1 MKASWGESL
10 SQLERSLQSLKDA
23 SPSLPGPFVYG
34 GQSVLLVDIVES
46 YERLI
51 KQLELA
57 TVSDVDS
64 TLYLIHSPG
73 VIAQFPNLISG
84 ATNFV
89 ANSGVAPYTEQLLSY
104 IWSTYS
110 SLSWI
115 LPYGYLSKHF
125 LTPLTKD
132 NKSKLAELEKINSAL
147 EDAYKNVSSYQNN
160 LNEAKSQAD
169 EVISQIEKDALEASN
184 AKTNAESNA
193 LQSATSKVKFDQLIE
208 AVSDGKKDIDDL
220 LAKINEIKDKAEQTL
235 ASTSQVALADSFKN
249 RKKSLETSQSFW
261 IKAFSLG
268 LFCLFSF
275 TVISIAYSDFYHLP
289 PIVRNGG
296 FDAWGAL
303 LRLLLASPIIWFTWF
318 AVRQYGNNVALIED
332 YAFKEASALAFVGY
346 KKDMEDDVDM
356 VKLLRESA
364 IRNFAYPPSRLIS
377 SSEASSPM
385 QELFEKAFQDKGAF
399 DKLISMLKAMKGK

>member
-1 MKASWGESL
+1 MKVSWGESF
-10 SQLERSLQSLKDA
+10 SQLESSLLSLKNA
-23 SPSLPGPFVYG
+23 APSLPNTFQYS
-34 GQSVLLVDIVES
+34 GQQLTLNDLTES
-46 YERLI
+46 FERVV
-51 KQLELA
+51 KQLKLA
-57 TVSDVDS
+57 VDTDVDS
-64 TLYLIHSPG
+64 ALYLIHHPG
-73 VIAQFPNLISG
+73 VIAQFPNLITAVTNFISTSG
-84 ATNFV
+84 A
-89 ANSGVAPYTEQLLSY
+89 APYPDQILSY

-115 LPYGYLSKHF
+115 LPSYPSSHYLS
-125 LTPLTKD
+125 LVTKD
-132 NKSKLAELEKINSAL
+132 DKDKLAEIDKINGTL
-147 EDAYKNVSSYQNN
+147 EYAYKNVSSYQNN
-160 LNEAKSQAD
+160 LDETKSHLD

-193 LQSATSKVKFDQLIE
+193 LQSATSKDKFDQLII
-208 AVSDGKKDIDDL
+208 AVTDGKKDIDDL
-220 LAKINEIKDKAEQTL
+220 LIKIKEIKDKAEQTL

-249 RKKSLETSQSFW
+249 RKTSLETSQIFW
-261 IKAFSLG
+261 IKSFSIG
-268 LFCLFSF
+268 LFCLFAF

-289 PIVRNGG
+289 AIVRNGG

-399 DKLISMLKAMKGK
+399 DKLISMLKAMNGK

>member
-10 SQLERSLQSLKDA
+10 SQLKVSLQSLKDA
-23 SPSLPGPFVYG
+23 RPNLPGSFAYSGQPFI
-34 GQSVLLVDIVES
+34 LADAIES
-46 YERLI
+46 YENLI

-57 TVSDVDS
+57 TLSDIDS
-64 TLYLIHSPG
+64 ALYLIHSPG
-73 VIAQFPNLISG
+73 VIAQFPNLISSVTNLIGTSG
-84 ATNFV
+84 A
-89 ANSGVAPYTEQLLSY
+89 APYPEQLLSH

-115 LPYGYLSKHF
+115 LPYGYPTKHYLS
-125 LTPLTKD
+125 LLTKED
-132 NKSKLAELEKINSAL
+132 KIKLEELEKINGTL
-147 EDAYKNVSSYQNN
+147 EQAYKNISSYQNN
-160 LNEAKSQAD
+160 LNEAKSHLD

-193 LQSATSKVKFDQLIE
+193 LQSATSKDKFDQLII

-220 LAKINEIKDKAEQTL
+220 LAKISDIKDKAEQTL

-249 RKKSLETSQSFW
+249 RKVNLETSQLFW
-261 IKAFSLG
+261 IKAFSIG
-268 LFCLFSF
+268 LLCLFAF

-289 PIVRNGG
+289 AIVRDGG

-346 KKDMEDDVDM
+346 KKDMEDDIDM

>member
-1 MKASWGESL
+1 MKASWGESF
-10 SQLERSLQSLKDA
+10 SQLESSLQALKNSTTNLPASFVYAGQTLTLKD
-23 SPSLPGPFVYG
+23 L
-34 GQSVLLVDIVES
+34 IES
-46 YERLI
+46 FERLI
-51 KQLELA
+51 KQLELVA
-57 TVSDVDS
+57 VTDVDS
-64 TLYLIHSPG
+64 ALCLIHSPS
-73 VIAQFPNLISG
+73 VIAQFPNLINSVNSLISSSG
-84 ATNFV
+84 A
-89 ANSGVAPYTEQLLSY
+89 APYSDQLVSC
-104 IWSTYS
+104 IWSTYN

-115 LPYGYLSKHF
+115 LPYGYPSKHY
-125 LTPLTKD
+125 LSLLTKED
-132 NKSKLAELEKINSAL
+132 KSKLEELEKINETL
-147 EDAYKNVSSYQNN
+147 EQAYKHISSYQNN
-160 LNEAKSQAD
+160 LNESKSHLD

-193 LQSATSKVKFDQLIE
+193 LQSATSKDKFDQLII
-208 AVSDGKKDIDDL
+208 AVTDGKKDIDEL
-220 LAKINEIKDKAEQTL
+220 LVKINEIKDKAEQTL
-235 ASTSQVALADSFKN
+235 ASTSQVALAGSFKN
-249 RKKSLETSQSFW
+249 RKTSLETSQIFW
-261 IKAFSLG
+261 IKAFSIG
-268 LFCLFSF
+268 LFCLFAF

-289 PIVRNGG
+289 AIVRNGS

-346 KKDMEDDVDM
+346 KKDMEDDVEM

>member
-1 MKASWGESL
+1 MKVSWGESF
-10 SQLERSLQSLKDA
+10 SQLESSLQSLKNA
-23 SPSLPGPFVYG
+23 SPNLPATLLYS
-34 GQSVLLVDIVES
+34 GQQLTLDDIIQS
-46 YERLI
+46 FERLV
-51 KQLELA
+51 KQLKLA
-57 TVSDVDS
+57 IGVDVDS
-64 TLYLIHSPG
+64 TLYLIHSPN
-73 VIAQFPNLISG
+73 VIAQFPGLST
-84 ATNFV
+84 AVTNFISTLG
-89 ANSGVAPYTEQLLSY
+89 AAQYSDQILSN

-115 LPYGYLSKHF
+115 LPSSPSSHF
-125 LTPLTKD
+125 LSLVTKD
-132 NKSKLAELEKINSAL
+132 DKNKLSEIEKINSKL
-147 EDAYKNVSSYQNN
+147 EHAYKNISSYQNN
-160 LNEAKSQAD
+160 LGEAKSHVDAI
-169 EVISQIEKDALEASN
+169 ISQIEKDALEASN
-184 AKTNAESNA
+184 AKTNAESNV
-193 LQSATSKVKFDQLIE
+193 LQSATSKDRFDQLII

-220 LAKINEIKDKAEQTL
+220 LVKINEIKDKAEQTL

-249 RKKSLETSQSFW
+249 RKTDLETSQIFW
-261 IKAFSLG
+261 IKAFSIG

-289 PIVRNGG
+289 AIVRNGG

-364 IRNFAYPPSRLIS
+364 IRNFSYAPSRLIS

-399 DKLISMLKAMKGK
+399 DKLMSMIKALKGR

>member
-1 MKASWGESL
+1 MKISWGESF
-10 SQLERSLQSLKDA
+10 SQLEISLQSLKN
-23 SPSLPGPFVYG
+23 SVPSLPVNYVYG
-34 GQSVLLVDIVES
+34 GQPFTLEDIIQS
-46 YERLI
+46 FERLI
-51 KQLELA
+51 KQLELV
-57 TVSDVDS
+57 TVTDVDS
-64 TLYLIHSPG
+64 ALSLIHSPN
-73 VIAQFPNLISG
+73 VIAQIPNLVSSVNNFISSSG
-84 ATNFV
+84 A
-89 ANSGVAPYTEQLLSY
+89 APYSDQLLSQ
-104 IWSTYS
+104 IWSTYN

-115 LPYGYLSKHF
+115 LPYGYPLNHYLS
-125 LTPLTKD
+125 LLTKND
-132 NKSKLAELEKINSAL
+132 KSKLAELERINGLL
-147 EDAYKNVSSYQNN
+147 EQAYKNISSYQNN
-160 LNEAKSQAD
+160 LNEAKSHAD
-169 EVISQIEKDALEASN
+169 QVVSQIEKDGLEASN

-193 LQSATSKVKFDQLIE
+193 LQSATSKDRFDQLIA
-208 AVSDGKKDIDDL
+208 AVSEGKKDIDDIL
-220 LAKINEIKDKAEQTL
+220 VKINEIKDKAEQTL

-249 RKKSLETSQSFW
+249 RKTSLESSQTIW
-261 IKAFSLG
+261 IKAFCFG

-289 PIVRNGG
+289 AIVRNGG

-346 KKDMEDDVDM
+346 KKDMQDDIDM

-364 IRNFAYPPSRLIS
+364 IRNFSYPPSRLIS